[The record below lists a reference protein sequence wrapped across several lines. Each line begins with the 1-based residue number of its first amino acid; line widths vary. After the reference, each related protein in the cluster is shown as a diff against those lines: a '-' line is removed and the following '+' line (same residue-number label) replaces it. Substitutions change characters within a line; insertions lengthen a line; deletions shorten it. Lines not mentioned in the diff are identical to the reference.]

1 MASQGSA
8 APPRFDPASGRISE
22 LVGDRERS
30 SRHSFVMRLRA
41 LSLFALLAAC
51 LPPPPAVDPEA
62 RYASPEAAKPSP
74 GPAARPSIAASAE
87 GSSPLAKAATCP
99 MATGR
104 RTFCEGRKICT
115 RDQNGCEKCRCNTEL
130 DKDRARF
137 EQTNPW
143 DMRQR

>member
-1 MASQGSA
+1 
-8 APPRFDPASGRISE
+8 
-22 LVGDRERS
+22 
-30 SRHSFVMRLRA
+30 MRLCV
-41 LSLFALLAAC
+41 LPVLALLGAC
-51 LPPPPAVDPEA
+51 MPPPPAVDPEA
-62 RYASPEAAKPSP
+62 KYASPEASKPSP
-74 GPAARPSIAASAE
+74 ATRPSIAASAQ
-87 GSSPLAKAATCP
+87 GSTPLAKAETCP
-99 MATGR
+99 VATGR